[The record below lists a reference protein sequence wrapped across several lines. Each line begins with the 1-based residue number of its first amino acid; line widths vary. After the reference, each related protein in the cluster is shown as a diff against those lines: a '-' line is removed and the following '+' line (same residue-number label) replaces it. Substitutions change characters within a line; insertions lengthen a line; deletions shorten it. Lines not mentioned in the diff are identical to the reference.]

1 MNRQPDRSTVVRPR
15 GRALL
20 VAAVTVAVLAVAPD
34 LGRAFDRLGAER
46 ELVTLTNAARTS
58 NELPSL
64 RPHDRLIGI
73 ARSRSEDMAVRDY
86 FSHEIPHENYYFD
99 RLLDAEGIAYAR
111 AAENIARN
119 NRADAES
126 VRRAQAGFLASPAHR
141 ANVLDP
147 LFREIGAGAWDR
159 VDGMKYFTVL
169 FLRAPDVARPAPPA
183 AEWLAAATT
192 APREPSAVHAVGA
205 ALGDMLGAPRTAHAQ
220 APDAPTAEVS
230 AVRRVEAGEAA
241 QVAPVATGQ
250 YPRGAVTAA
259 PPAPLG
265 LLDSVITRVLKLYLS
280 L

>member
-1 MNRQPDRSTVVRPR
+1 MSRQSDRSTVVRPR

-20 VAAVTVAVLAVAPD
+20 VAAITVAVLAVAPE

-64 RPHDRLIGI
+64 RPHDGLIGV

-86 FSHEIPHENYYFD
+86 FSHEIPPENYYFD
-99 RLLDAEGIAYAR
+99 RLLDAEGIAYTR

-119 NRADAES
+119 NRTDAES
-126 VRRAQAGFLASPAHR
+126 VRRAQAGFLSSPAHR
-141 ANVLDP
+141 ANILDP

-183 AEWLAAATT
+183 ADWLAEATA
-192 APREPSAVHAVGA
+192 APREPSAMQAMGA

-220 APDAPTAEVS
+220 APGESTAEVS
-230 AVRRVEAGEAA
+230 AVRPIEAQDTSPA
-241 QVAPVATGQ
+241 APVATRQ

-265 LLDSVITRVLKLYLS
+265 LLDSIITRVLKLYLS